1 MTYTKTETA
10 VRGAMV
16 VALVGLAAAIYF
28 GMRERVVVVGD
39 NAPDFSITTDKGL
52 TLTRTNFGGKVLVL
66 NFWATWCAPCVEE
79 IPSLDQFQQ
88 KLAGSGVVVLAVSVD
103 RNPKLYDR
111 FLKRFPVSFQTA
123 RDPEANIS
131 ADYGTYK
138 YPETYVIDRNGKV
151 VQKVI
156 SSRDWTDPGIVNFI
170 KSL

>member
-1 MTYTKTETA
+1 MTKDKTDLAIKGAIVAALA
-10 VRGAMV
+10 VLGV
-16 VALVGLAAAIYF
+16 VIFLGVH
-28 GMRERVVVVGD
+28 ERVIQVGD
-39 NAPDFSITTDKGL
+39 SAPDFSITTDKGL
-52 TLTRTNFGGKVLVL
+52 VLSSASFKGRVLVL

-88 KLAGSGVVVLAVSVD
+88 RVADSGVVVLAVSVD
-103 RNPKLYDR
+103 RNQKLYDR

-138 YPETYVIDRNGKV
+138 YPETYVIDRDGKV

-156 SSRDWTDPGIVNFI
+156 SSRDWTDPDIINFV
-170 KSL
+170 KRL